1 MKPSQNKIWKSFVKK
16 FLKSKTMLLSLLIAT
31 LGILEL
37 NLHLFYD
44 VLGEYYGVVFLVIS
58 LASAYIRLLTTKPF
72 EDK

>member
-1 MKPSQNKIWKSFVKK
+1 
-16 FLKSKTMLLSLLIAT
+16 MLLSLLIAT

-44 VLGEYYGVVFLVIS
+44 VLGEYYGVVFLAIS